1 LFTVIDVETT
11 GAVHKYGKITE
22 IAIYVH
28 NGQQITDS
36 FVSLVNPG
44 IDIPVSITRLTGITN
59 KMVADAPRFFEIA
72 RKIVE
77 ITSGRIFVAHHV
89 NFDYQFIREEFARL
103 GYHFNRKKI
112 CTVQLARKLMPG
124 FSSYS
129 LGKLCDELGILIEGR
144 HRASGDALA
153 TVRLFEQLLAKNQET
168 GMIPGLGRTGNL
180 F

>member
-28 NGQQITDS
+28 DGQEITDS
-36 FVSLVNPG
+36 FVTLVNPE
-44 IDIPVSITRLTGITN
+44 IDIPLYITRLTGITN
-59 KMVADAPRFFEIA
+59 EMVSEAPRFYEIA

-77 ITSGRIFVAHHV
+77 ITTGRIFVAHNV
-89 NFDYQFIREEFARL
+89 NFDYQFIREEFLRL
-103 GYHFNRKKI
+103 GYEFNRKKI
-112 CTVQLARKLMPG
+112 CTVRLSRRLLPG
-124 FSSYS
+124 HSSYS
-129 LGKLCDELGILIEGR
+129 LGKLCDDLGISIEGR

-153 TVRLFEQLLAKNQET
+153 TVRLFEKLLSKNQET
-168 GMIPGLGRTGNL
+168 GMIPKLNRTGNL